1 MKKIKKKIIFF
12 TGSRSDYFILNEV
25 VKKIIM
31 FKKIETSIYISG
43 MHSLKE
49 YGETKKD
56 IRRYKNLKQ
65 VRTIKVYDGK
75 NDYSLTNFIV
85 ILKKIS
91 IFLKIDNP
99 DCIYILGDRFESMAA
114 SLAAYFLHI
123 PIIHSGGGD
132 VTLGSKDNI
141 YRSII
146 SSVSKIIFATSQKS
160 FKTLKKIKFSSKI
173 IFTGSP
179 IVQKIYDF
187 KKKKKLLKLNNFA
200 LMTFHPATNSKE
212 KVEDLMKMTIKYL
225 IQKGIKI
232 VITYPNN
239 ESGSENILKIISEY
253 SNNKDVIIFKNL
265 SENYFNYLSKSLF
278 LIGNSSSGIFEAPYF
293 NKPFINIGSRQKNR
307 ETDSNVFSTGTSFV
321 KVKKNINKFSKPHNI
336 YNNKIFGDKNSVN
349 RQLKEIFNYLK

>member
-1 MKKIKKKIIFF
+1 
-12 TGSRSDYFILNEV
+12 
-25 VKKIIM
+25 
-31 FKKIETSIYISG
+31 
-43 MHSLKE
+43 
-49 YGETKKD
+49 
-56 IRRYKNLKQ
+56 
-65 VRTIKVYDGK
+65 
-75 NDYSLTNFIV
+75 
-85 ILKKIS
+85 
-91 IFLKIDNP
+91 
-99 DCIYILGDRFESMAA
+99 
-114 SLAAYFLHI
+114 
-123 PIIHSGGGD
+123 
-132 VTLGSKDNI
+132 
-141 YRSII
+141 
-146 SSVSKIIFATSQKS
+146 
-160 FKTLKKIKFSSKI
+160 
-173 IFTGSP
+173 
-179 IVQKIYDF
+179 
-187 KKKKKLLKLNNFA
+187 
-200 LMTFHPATNSKE
+200 MTFHPATNSKE

-336 YNNKIFGDKNSVN
+336 NNNKIFGDKNSVN